1 MSTVPTVAPRPGIGQ
16 VQGLLRERL
25 GATKSLADWPRTT
38 RLLPWSI
45 AFFLAMVFLFPFD
58 STDLPIP
65 LPLDATLDRPVLGLI
80 VAIWIASASSLIGV
94 RRLGMGPVHWAFA
107 IFALIA
113 VTSVLL
119 NFPTLQRLEQ
129 VDVPVKKLAL
139 LFSYGVLF
147 SVVASSLRPT
157 EVRRLIVFMVG
168 LASITA
174 IGVIVEYRTGFNAF
188 YSWGEKLLPG
198 VTPPAELGTYD
209 SIGRKTV
216 VGPTIHP
223 LAAAMM
229 LSLVLPF
236 AVVPLVWL
244 TSRRDVM
251 GELVNGPV
259 VRVLAI
265 GVSVLVIAMNVVLLV
280 VTATGG

>member
-1 MSTVPTVAPRPGIGQ
+1 MATAPTVAPRPGIGQ
-16 VQGLLRERL
+16 VSGLLRARL
-25 GATKSLADWPRTT
+25 GVSKSLADWPRTT

-45 AFFLAMVFLFPFD
+45 AFFLAMLFLFPFE
-58 STDLPIP
+58 SPALPIP
-65 LPLDATLDRPVLGLI
+65 LPLDATLDRPVLGLM
-80 VAIWIASASSLIGV
+80 VGIWIISASSLVGV
-94 RRLGMGPVHWAFA
+94 RRLGMGPVHWAF
-107 IFALIA
+107 IVFALIA
-113 VTSVLL
+113 VMSVIL
-119 NFPTLQRLEQ
+119 NFPTLERLDEI
-129 VDVPVKKLAL
+129 DVPIKKLAL
-139 LFSYGVLF
+139 LFSYAVLF

-157 EVRRLIVFMVG
+157 EVKRLIVFMVG

-198 VTPPAELGTYD
+198 VTPPADLGTYD

-236 AVVPLVWL
+236 AV
-244 TSRRDVM
+244 M
-251 GELVNGPV
+251 GLMRSE
-259 VRVLAI
+259 
-265 GVSVLVIAMNVVLLV
+265 
-280 VTATGG
+280 